1 MKQSLRSFFSPI
13 LSVFEK
19 GSDVYA
25 YKPLN
30 RKILI
35 FMGTVFSGLM
45 VLVLNFIPEG
55 IGISFLIP
63 VFVFGLLALVT
74 LVVGILGNE
83 RAVSKI
89 WGDR

>member
-1 MKQSLRSFFSPI
+1 MRMRISHLIEKFSF
-13 LSVFEK
+13 LWV
-19 GSDVYA
+19 
-25 YKPLN
+25 L
-30 RKILI
+30 
-35 FMGTVFSGLM
+35 VFSGLT

-55 IGISFLIP
+55 VGISFLIP
-63 VFVFGLLALVT
+63 VFVFGLLASVT

>member
-1 MKQSLRSFFSPI
+1 MKQRLRSFFSPI

-19 GSDVYA
+19 GNDLYA
-25 YKPLN
+25 YKSFN

-35 FMGTVFSGLM
+35 FIGFVFSGLTA
-45 VLVLNFIPEG
+45 LVLKYVPEG
-55 IGISFLIP
+55 VGSSFLIP
-63 VFVFGLLALVT
+63 VFVFGLLALIT

-89 WGDR
+89 WGDC

>member
-19 GSDVYA
+19 GNDSYA
-25 YKPLN
+25 YKSLN
-30 RKILI
+30 RKILV
-35 FMGTVFSGLM
+35 FMGFAFSGLM

-55 IGISFLIP
+55 VGISFLIP

>member
-1 MKQSLRSFFSPI
+1 MKQCLRIFFSPI

-19 GSDVYA
+19 GNDSYA
-25 YKPLN
+25 YKPFN
-30 RKILI
+30 RKILV
-35 FMGTVFSGLM
+35 FMGFVFSGLT

-55 IGISFLIP
+55 VGISFLIP
-63 VFVFGLLALVT
+63 AFVFGLLALVT